1 MSENGMVRVS
11 STGLAQFEPQDFNDL
26 ARLATMCAR
35 SRLFAVTDENAAM
48 VIMMT
53 GASLG
58 LSPVTALR
66 GVHVVQGRAVLSSDL
81 LVAVVLRSGQCEYW
95 RPLEIGADRCTIE
108 TKRKGAEPVRHTW
121 TIDDAKRAKLTGKG
135 TWEQFPKAML
145 RARCSADLARMVYPD
160 VLFGVYVE
168 GELEETAQTVTVERD
183 GGAQPEPEDDGADG
197 SRAFAAYTE
206 ALMTATDATSIRRL
220 YHALVENL
228 RAEGKDPV
236 EFTNGDDGAGALAHK
251 RLDAIGLTLTRDE
264 RNALLAFHAP
274 TQPLT
279 EHEGPRV
286 AYWCDAILGAVRAF
300 PEATGDDR
308 VKICATWWLSHRAEA
323 QAETSR
329 VLNMVRAILARVS
342 AGMRVADISPHTSS
356 KAKERLAAAIAE
368 LIGQPPPDGPQGGG
382 KPPLKPAPAS
392 AQGDTRETTT
402 APKAT
407 AGEAWTRSAE
417 AMRDHLAQQVT
428 DVVHLERSARK
439 HGAAVLATSYGVELY
454 AQRYQALTHDGDS
467 ARRLEDCRTAVE
479 SWMRAGPVRKA
490 PVIPL
495 RKHAPQPMGRTGT

>member
-1 MSENGMVRVS
+1 MLSQSQAKNTPLDVSEDAPSPLEQLLSEVQASGNDTTRLPTQDKAALLRGLSKALGLNPLSGGVMLLRLNGKETLYVTKVGTDQIAAREKLSRETIVGPEVRAIEGKKVVFCQVRARHPDGRSEMS
-11 STGLAQFEPQDFNDL
+11 TATLPLADPVNDL
-26 ARLATMCAR
+26 MKCETKAKRRATLSVC
-35 SRLFAVTDENAAM
+35 
-48 VIMMT
+48 
-53 GASLG
+53 GLG
-58 LSPVTALR
+58 LLAE
-66 GVHVVQGRAVLSSDL
+66 D
-81 LVAVVLRSGQCEYW
+81 E
-95 RPLEIGADRCTIE
+95 IE
-108 TKRKGAEPVRHTW
+108 TIQGAQKVD
-121 TIDDAKRAKLTGKG
+121 IDT
-135 TWEQFPKAML
+135 
-145 RARCSADLARMVYPD
+145 S
-160 VLFGVYVE
+160 
-168 GELEETAQTVTVERD
+168 
-183 GGAQPEPEDDGADG
+183 AQPEPEDDGADG

-495 RKHAPQPMGRTGT
+495 RKPAPQPMGRTGT